1 MVGDAISISDR
12 AKQKRH
18 TAAGRVVTL
27 GARSTDPPPLSSSLS
42 AHHGERHHSARR
54 GKRRE
59 QRSGAVRWTV
69 ESSGER
75 AARVPGGVGR
85 GSAGAGPSPAPAE
98 PHWAARVPAPAAEV
112 SAGSGGAG
120 PGRRRRGSRRRQ
132 GRGRGGAKGPREIR
146 RRRVDA
152 PRRGPCCHHG
162 STRESAGITG
172 DRGCHRGS
180 AGRGRR
186 RWLPWRMERY
196 ATICCCLT
204 L

>member
-1 MVGDAISISDR
+1 MDGGELRR
-12 AKQKRH
+12 A
-18 TAAGRVVTL
+18 
-27 GARSTDPPPLSSSLS
+27 
-42 AHHGERHHSARR
+42 
-54 GKRRE
+54 
-59 QRSGAVRWTV
+59 
-69 ESSGER
+69 
-75 AARVPGGVGR
+75 
-85 GSAGAGPSPAPAE
+85 
-98 PHWAARVPAPAAEV
+98 
-112 SAGSGGAG
+112 GGAG
-120 PGRRRRGSRRRQ
+120 PGRRRQGIRWSRSQPRTGGAALGGASPCAGGGGFCRVGRCRSRRRQ

-172 DRGCHRGS
+172 DHGCHHGS

>member
-1 MVGDAISISDR
+1 MIE
-12 AKQKRH
+12 QKKIH
-18 TAAGRVVTL
+18 TAACRVVTL
-27 GARSTDPPPLSSSLS
+27 GARSTDPPPDSYPFPYLPTTVKDT
-42 AHHGERHHSARR
+42 SARR

-98 PHWAARVPAPAAEV
+98 PQWAVRVPAPVAEV

-120 PGRRRRGSRRRQ
+120 PGCRRRGSRRRQ

-146 RRRVDA
+146 RRRVDV

-162 STRESAGITG
+162 STRESASITG
-172 DRGCHRGS
+172 DHACHHGS